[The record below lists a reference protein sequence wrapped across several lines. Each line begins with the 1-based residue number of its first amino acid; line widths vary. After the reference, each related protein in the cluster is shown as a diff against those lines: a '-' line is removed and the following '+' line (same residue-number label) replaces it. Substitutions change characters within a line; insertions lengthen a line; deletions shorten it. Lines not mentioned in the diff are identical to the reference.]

1 MPISWDETDWPV
13 ARYHASGELTT
24 ADIQGMLDQVGSY
37 LGRRQRFGIL
47 TTVEDAS
54 RADPGTAKLQA
65 QWAAQHVDELE
76 AYVVGWASVVES
88 GELEFQAKRL
98 ESMSALV
105 PFTLA
110 AFATESECVDWLKS
124 RL

>member
-1 MPISWDETDWPV
+1 MPIVWDETDWPV
-13 ARYHASGELTT
+13 ARYHASGALTT
-24 ADIQGMLDQVGSY
+24 ADIQGMLDRVGVY

-54 RADPGTAKLQA
+54 RSDSGTAKLQA
-65 QWAAQHVDELE
+65 QWAAQHVDELK
-76 AYVVGWASVVES
+76 AYVVGWASVVEPD
-88 GELEFQAKRL
+88 ELEFQAKRL

-110 AFATESECVDWLKS
+110 AFATEAECIDWLKS